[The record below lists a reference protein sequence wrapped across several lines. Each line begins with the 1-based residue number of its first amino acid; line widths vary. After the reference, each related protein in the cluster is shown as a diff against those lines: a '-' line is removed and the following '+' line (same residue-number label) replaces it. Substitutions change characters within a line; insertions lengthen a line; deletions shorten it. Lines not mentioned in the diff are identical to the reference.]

1 MEMRLSLSV
10 NSYTALSEI
19 ISVKIQKVKI
29 LRSLIKSD
37 IIFQKRSK
45 QEILLGFKDQ
55 FEMSF

>member
-55 FEMSF
+55 FEISF